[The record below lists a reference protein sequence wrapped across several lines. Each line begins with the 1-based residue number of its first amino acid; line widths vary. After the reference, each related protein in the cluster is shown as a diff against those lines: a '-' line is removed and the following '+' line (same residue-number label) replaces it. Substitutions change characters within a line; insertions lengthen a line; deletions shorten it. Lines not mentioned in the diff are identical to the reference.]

1 MSFQSIQNIPNRND
15 SDQVW
20 INWYKDLRSTLGAK
34 KANDIFSRAWS
45 AQNASDSDAN
55 TTYLREEMEKYGI
68 DISGGFLGE
77 SLDFG
82 RQVTGYFGDMFTA
95 GKWLSIGMGVVIVGS
110 LGLFLYQ
117 LATKP
122 EVRKEAGEIGAL
134 IGTRGMS
141 KLK

>member
-1 MSFQSIQNIPNRND
+1 MSYQSIQHIPNRND

-20 INWYKDLRSTLGAK
+20 INWYKDVRSTLGAK

-45 AQNASDSDAN
+45 SQNASDSDAN
-55 TTYLREEMEKYGI
+55 TTQLREQMEKYGI

-95 GKWLSIGMGVVIVGS
+95 GKWLSIGLGVIIVGS
-110 LGLFLYQ
+110 VGMLLYQ
-117 LATKP
+117 VAKNP
-122 EVRKEAGEIGAL
+122 KDAVDIGATVA
-134 IGTRGMS
+134 TRGMN
-141 KLK
+141 KI

>member
-1 MSFQSIQNIPNRND
+1 MSYQSIQNIPNRND
-15 SDQVW
+15 SDAVW
-20 INWYKDLRSTLGAK
+20 INWYKDVRRTLGAK

-45 AQNASDSDAN
+45 SQDASNSHAN

-77 SLDFG
+77 SLDLG

-95 GKWLSIGMGVVIVGS
+95 GKWLSIGMGIIIVGS
-110 LGLFLYQ
+110 FGAFMYQ

-122 EVRKEAGEIGAL
+122 SVRKEVGQIGGAVA
-134 IGTRGMS
+134 TRGLN
-141 KLK
+141 KVK